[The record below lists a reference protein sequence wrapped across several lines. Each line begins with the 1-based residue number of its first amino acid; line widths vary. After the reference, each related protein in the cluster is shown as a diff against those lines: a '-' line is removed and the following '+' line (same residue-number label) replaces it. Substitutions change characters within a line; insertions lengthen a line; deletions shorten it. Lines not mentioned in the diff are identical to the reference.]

1 MPRRV
6 QPSQSGSLGLAR
18 LGAVWQP
25 AEQLE
30 RQLKTARDS
39 IVQLQ
44 QQVDLTYR
52 RLALLSFVEHEGS
65 RSADGGTNG
74 LRHKTPNTPQG
85 ALHSANASTRAG
97 KVQPLTQ
104 QITATSK
111 SLHGAIKERRWPIN
125 CPGTDCKSAV
135 DHSVVEAA
143 LGSGAAEW
151 YELGI
156 EHGLKNKIYCPNPKC
171 NLLMEREE
179 ASDKGKAPSR
189 GQAFNCPY
197 CRHYFCVECLEPG
210 HPGKSCLEAKEYER
224 EREQRQFEALVTE
237 NRWQR
242 CPKCT
247 IVIEKLAGCNH
258 MKCTRCPLL
267 KVPETATTDE
277 IREAYKREAL
287 RTHPDRATYP
297 GLNGEEPLTREEATA
312 LFQQVA
318 DAYYV
323 LSNPQR
329 RREYD
334 QARRSHNARRTWT
347 EDHANAHA
355 EPNTIFGNVFEEL
368 LRPEVENPSSFYS
381 TIGMASGAAL
391 GFICAGIPGVMM
403 GGYAGKKLGQV
414 RDNKGVSVM
423 EAFGRLEQA
432 QRMAIL
438 AALAGKLVASLK

>member
-30 RQLKTARDS
+30 RQLKTTRDS

-44 QQVDLTYR
+44 QQVDETYR

-85 ALHSANASTRAG
+85 ALHSANASARAG

-111 SLHGAIKERRWPIN
+111 SPH
-125 CPGTDCKSAV
+125 AV

-197 CRHYFCVECLEPG
+197 CRHYFCVECLAPG

-242 CPKCT
+242 CPKS
-247 IVIEKLAGCNH
+247 
-258 MKCTRCPLL
+258 LL

-297 GLNGEEPLTREEATA
+297 GPNGEEPLTREEATA

-391 GFICAGIPGVMM
+391 GFICAGLPGVMM